1 MPRLILCLLLACLA
15 RPAWA
20 VELEPL
26 QHIRDA
32 AESYVSARLGGVA
45 AASAGTLDPR
55 LRLPACGG
63 PLQAMAPTPNNNSPW
78 SVAVHCAGPAIW
90 TLYVPVHAS
99 ERRTVVVA
107 TRPLPPGQ
115 PVPADALAVQERDV
129 AALPNGYLARAE
141 DVAGKILRRPVAM
154 GAALTPDMIGAS
166 ASVHRGQQVSL
177 VSGSGG
183 FFVRANGRVLS
194 DAADG
199 ERVKAENLDSHRIVE
214 GVVRDSETVE
224 VGL

>member
-1 MPRLILCLLLACLA
+1 MAVPGRWPCTA
-15 RPAWA
+15 PA
-20 VELEPL
+20 V
-26 QHIRDA
+26 
-32 AESYVSARLGGVA
+32 
-45 AASAGTLDPR
+45 
-55 LRLPACGG
+55 
-63 PLQAMAPTPNNNSPW
+63 
-78 SVAVHCAGPAIW
+78 W
-90 TLYVPVHAS
+90 TLYVPVRAS

-129 AALPNGYLARAE
+129 ASLPNGYLARAE
-141 DVAGKILRRPVAM
+141 DVAGKIPRRPVPM
-154 GAALTPDMIGAS
+154 GAALTPDMIGAG
-166 ASVHRGQQVSL
+166 ASVRRGQQVSL

-183 FFVRANGRVLS
+183 FYVRANGRALS

-199 ERVKAENLDSHRIVE
+199 ERVRAENLDSHRIVE